1 MQMKRLV
8 IYLLI
13 NVIVSAVTTIVVLT
27 IWDRAQ
33 REDFERS
40 VAEVVLPTAAPTSD
54 NQPQEPTLRPTI
66 PLQVHQVRSGETL
79 GDIAL
84 EYDVTV
90 EELLELNGLT
100 DPDALASGQVI
111 YVPEQGA
118 AASEESPP
126 TPVPE
131 QASSPS
137 EGQIEIVAVVGV
149 SDLNTE
155 RLILGEAG
163 GGKHAL
169 AGWQLHDEDGNI
181 YTFPQATLYENGQIM
196 VNTRVGLDNPIE
208 LYWGLSDPVW
218 TSGEIV
224 TLYNAGGQVQA
235 TYQIP

>member
-1 MQMKRLV
+1 MQWKRL
-8 IYLLI
+8 ILYLLI
-13 NVIVSAVTTIVVLT
+13 NVIVSAVTTVVV
-27 IWDRAQ
+27 ISMWDRAQ
-33 REDFERS
+33 RDAYERT
-40 VAEVVLPTAAPTSD
+40 VAEVVIPTAAPTRV
-54 NQPQEPTLRPTI
+54 NQPLEPTPRPTI

-90 EELLELNGLT
+90 EELMEINGMT
-100 DPDALASGQVI
+100 DPDALAAGQVI

-118 AASEESPP
+118 PPEQVPP
-126 TPVPE
+126 TSVPE
-131 QASSPS
+131 QASSLAV
-137 EGQIEIVAVVGV
+137 GQIEIVAVVGV

-155 RLILGEAG
+155 RLILGESG

-169 AGWQLHDEDGNI
+169 AGWQLHDENGNI

-196 VNTRVGLDNPIE
+196 VNTRSGLDNPLE
-208 LYWGLSDPVW
+208 LFWGLTDPVW

-224 TLYNAGGQVQA
+224 TLYDAAGGVQS